1 MSEPAQASRR
11 YDSSGRQAA
20 AAETRRR
27 IVRAASD
34 LFVEHGWAGTTV
46 AAVAEVA
53 GVSAPTVFA
62 GFGSK
67 ALLLK
72 AAIDVALAGDDRAVP
87 VSARPT
93 ARWVAEAPSAAEVLA
108 RYAVMMGELAQRA
121 GPIYEVLL
129 RAAGSDPELSSLLA
143 DLEQQRLR
151 AASGVAAAVQERGGL
166 PPGRTVDEARDVIW
180 LCNAPELYVNLVRR
194 RRWSTKRYVAWAR
207 DALTKLVLEPPVP
220 EPEPGHSL

>member
-34 LFVEHGWAGTTV
+34 LFVEHGWAGTT
-46 AAVAEVA
+46 VA

-143 DLEQQRLR
+143 DVEQQPLR
-151 AASGVAAAVQERGGL
+151 AAS
-166 PPGRTVDEARDVIW
+166 
-180 LCNAPELYVNLVRR
+180 
-194 RRWSTKRYVAWAR
+194 
-207 DALTKLVLEPPVP
+207 
-220 EPEPGHSL
+220 